1 MRQEVVLQSLK
12 DITEIN
18 IDDGVTFKINGIT
31 NIRLDDQYGGFQIK
45 IVGKFDNIKHEFNVD
60 IATGD
65 PIIPSEWD
73 YSYECL
79 LTGELLSIKA
89 YSLESV
95 VAEKLET
102 VFARQIANSRSKD
115 FYDLYVLRKL
125 KKDEFDK
132 CLLQRAFLE
141 SCKYRQLIIGK
152 NEAISLLNEI
162 GNNKQINDRWEAFT
176 KRMKYANNL
185 AFNDVITSIL
195 DWIMIFLIESS
206 ISGQRQI
213 KKENYSPFKFCH
225 FLQRIYRQ

>member
-1 MRQEVVLQSLK
+1 MRRINKDSLTARVNNIARNLNLSQNIIYDRFFFDAFLTRLSRSSFKNNFILKGGMLVSNILGIETRSTMDIDFYLKKIAMRQEVVLQSLK

-95 VAEKLET
+95 VAE
-102 VFARQIANSRSKD
+102 
-115 FYDLYVLRKL
+115 
-125 KKDEFDK
+125 
-132 CLLQRAFLE
+132 
-141 SCKYRQLIIGK
+141 
-152 NEAISLLNEI
+152 
-162 GNNKQINDRWEAFT
+162 
-176 KRMKYANNL
+176 
-185 AFNDVITSIL
+185 
-195 DWIMIFLIESS
+195 
-206 ISGQRQI
+206 
-213 KKENYSPFKFCH
+213 
-225 FLQRIYRQ
+225 